1 MITLNRIFNC
11 IEVESIKE
19 KLKVADF
26 FFYSIFCPHLLL
38 IAHSLPCHLRH
49 QLGVMQI
56 WVPHCQIPFSDFLPF
71 TFFTQKGA
79 FQRPVFKDLKIK
91 C

>member
-19 KLKVADF
+19 KLKVADSF
-26 FFYSIFCPHLLL
+26 FSIFCPHLLL
-38 IAHSLPCHLRH
+38 IAHSLPCHLHH